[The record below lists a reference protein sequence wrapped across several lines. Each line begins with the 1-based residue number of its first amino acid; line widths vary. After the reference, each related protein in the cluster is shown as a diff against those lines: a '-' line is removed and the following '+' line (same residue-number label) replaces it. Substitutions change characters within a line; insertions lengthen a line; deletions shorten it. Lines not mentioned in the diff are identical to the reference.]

1 MATAAGYRTG
11 HYTSPHLETVE
22 ERLQIDGR
30 PIDSERLGCLLEE
43 IVAAAEA
50 AAGNPPTYFE
60 ALTVAAFRWFAEE
73 KVDLAVLEV
82 GLGGR
87 LDATNLSEPLLSLVT
102 SISLEHQEFLG
113 DTLAAIAREKAGIFR
128 PGRPALG
135 WVEDPEARASLEEVA
150 QEKGTD
156 LRFAQDLVR
165 IEGADLEGWQGQR
178 VRLVSPG
185 GRHDLRIALLGA
197 HQQRNLAL
205 AVLAAETLAAGDF
218 PKLTPE
224 AIATGAAACRWP
236 GRLEV
241 IDLPDGRRVLLDAAH
256 NVEGAAA
263 LADFLGRLEGPVD
276 LLFGVLTDKD
286 AEQMLGLL
294 APHARRLLL
303 TTPPSPRAQDPTG
316 LLRFLEG
323 CEGVEVE
330 PDPGK
335 ALERLLAVGEGTM
348 VICGSIYLVGVLR
361 GRVQPRPTPGGTA
374 THSP

>member
-22 ERLQIDGR
+22 ERLQIDGH
-30 PIDSERLGCLLEE
+30 PIDSDRLGDLLEE
-43 IVAAAEA
+43 IVALAESTS
-50 AAGNPPTYFE
+50 GTPPTYFE

-73 KVDLAVLEV
+73 NVDLAVLEV

-87 LDATNLSEPLLSLVT
+87 LDATNLAEPILSLVT

-128 PGRPALG
+128 EGRPALA
-135 WVEDPEARASLEEVA
+135 WVEDPEARAALEQVA

-165 IEGADLEGWQGQR
+165 IEGAELEGWKGQK
-178 VRLVSPG
+178 VRLTTPG
-185 GRHDLRIALLGA
+185 GTHDLRIALLGA

-205 AVLAAETLAAGDF
+205 AVLAAETLAI
-218 PKLTPE
+218 PLE

-241 IDLPDGRRVLLDAAH
+241 INLPDSRRVLLDAAH
-256 NVEGAAA
+256 NTEGAAA
-263 LADFLGRLEGPVD
+263 LADFLTSAGGPVD

-294 APHARRLLL
+294 APHARRLIL
-303 TTPPSPRAQDPTG
+303 TTPPSPRAQDPAG

-323 CEGVEVE
+323 REGVEVE
-330 PDPGK
+330 PEAVK
-335 ALERLLAVGEGTM
+335 ALERLLAVGGETM
-348 VICGSIYLVGVLR
+348 VFCGSLYFFGFWGGGVGGRLR
-361 GRVQPRPTPGGTA
+361 SSA
-374 THSP
+374 I